1 MNNVYSMSTVLE
13 SEQYVDDCT
22 HVLLEKIANAS
33 LNKEIMDIGE
43 WIQWYGIS
51 PQFLWKEI

>member
-1 MNNVYSMSTVLE
+1 MSTVLE